1 MSLAG
6 ILPAADG
13 AQAISTRGANE
24 FATFTGYYM
33 LEALASA
40 GKYDDALQIISNY
53 WGGMLDLGA
62 TSFWEDLN
70 YSDLAKAGRI
80 DELVPE
86 GVYDI
91 HKDSGAYCYEGLRH
105 SFCHGWASGP
115 APWMSR
121 HVLGI
126 EPLEPGFK
134 KVRIEPHLGHLD
146 WAEGTFPT
154 PKGNIEVSVRK
165 LGNGKVKLVTKLP
178 RGVKR
183 VQ

>member
-1 MSLAG
+1 
-6 ILPAADG
+6 
-13 AQAISTRGANE
+13 
-24 FATFTGYYM
+24 M

-105 SFCHGWASGP
+105 SF
-115 APWMSR
+115 
-121 HVLGI
+121 
-126 EPLEPGFK
+126 
-134 KVRIEPHLGHLD
+134 
-146 WAEGTFPT
+146 
-154 PKGNIEVSVRK
+154 
-165 LGNGKVKLVTKLP
+165 
-178 RGVKR
+178 
-183 VQ
+183 